1 MTEIG
6 HLGIIANVR
15 DGGNQQDIKDV
26 ENIAKRYISR
36 PNCLVL
42 LVISCESKLLKN
54 VFLKFSFRIVSCSP
68 QRILKTKEQVVS
80 CCKIQN

>member
-1 MTEIG
+1 MYQICTFTICLVSNALYLHTLVTEIG

-54 VFLKFSFRIVSCSP
+54 VFLKFSF
-68 QRILKTKEQVVS
+68 
-80 CCKIQN
+80 